1 MTEPFLSHLPVR
13 VQLAALFQMLV
24 QTGMPPLA
32 ARAVLTDWIEQGIIE
47 VTPALPRGW
56 RLCLLDGGG
65 ITVETA
71 TGNLDATEVYVLQ
84 RTFEPNPEFVRERTA
99 LAEADR
105 LWRRAQ
111 ATLDAANEKVA
122 TVAEQEE
129 QPSVVQ
135 DSASTEP
142 PQPAPAET
150 PTEPTKPIK
159 GKSAAGAKELKA
171 WEKIVPYLRAEFP
184 DNEPAPSPNVSFTA
198 AKDFLVDN
206 KLAMADSTIRDGIKR
221 HFPEWFPDDEN

>member
-71 TGNLDATEVYVLQ
+71 TGDLDATGATSAADVRAQSRV
-84 RTFEPNPEFVRERTA
+84 RTQRTA

-122 TVAEQEE
+122 TVAG
-129 QPSVVQ
+129 PRSSLRVVQ
-135 DSASTEP
+135 TALQRSHRSRRLRKPQRSRRNRLRESQP
-142 PQPAPAET
+142 PGPR
-150 PTEPTKPIK
+150 
-159 GKSAAGAKELKA
+159 S
-171 WEKIVPYLRAEFP
+171 R
-184 DNEPAPSPNVSFTA
+184 
-198 AKDFLVDN
+198 
-206 KLAMADSTIRDGIKR
+206 KR
-221 HFPEWFPDDEN
+221 GRR